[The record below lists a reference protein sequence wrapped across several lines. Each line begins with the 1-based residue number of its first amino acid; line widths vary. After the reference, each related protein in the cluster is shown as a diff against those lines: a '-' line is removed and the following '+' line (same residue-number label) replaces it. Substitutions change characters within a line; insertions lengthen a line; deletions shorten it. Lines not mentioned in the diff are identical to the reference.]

1 MSGDGIVMMN
11 GASGVPERA
20 ASRAARGKPWDGM
33 DLRFLIVILLSLLL
47 HGLGA
52 GWLHFVKVE
61 KQEVVVLEKMPERF
75 AKLIIEKPIPKEQPA
90 PPQTAGTT
98 GKAKP
103 AEATEKKSTA
113 SPTSSGMVSAA
124 EAKSRVAARTARVE
138 KKIRTVGVL
147 GMLTGAGKTAKGP
160 AVVDVLAG
168 AARTKERNT
177 DLDAALAKMSGLTK
191 AENVDVLSHKLVKS
205 KDVEISN
212 TETIDDLMAGIGGPE
227 PLNIEKRGNFVV
239 QRPQSVEGAGSTSAK
254 RDNNA
259 ISKVVSSHK
268 TSIRMS
274 YEKYLKRD
282 PRLSGKVTIRFTIS
296 AEGRVIKVQV
306 LENTTGNDNLAGDIS
321 RKIRMWRFEP
331 VPEGVCTVTYPF
343 VFQPA

>member
-1 MSGDGIVMMN
+1 MGGDGIVAMN
-11 GASGVPERA
+11 ATSGVPERA
-20 ASRAARGKPWDGM
+20 AIRAAQGKLWDGM
-33 DLRFLIVILLSLLL
+33 DFRFLIVILLSLLL

-52 GWLHFVKVE
+52 GWLHYVKVE
-61 KQEVVVLEKMPERF
+61 KQQVVVLEKMPERF
-75 AKLIIEKPIPKEQPA
+75 AKLIIEKPIPKEEKVASSTVNTTEDPEA
-90 PPQTAGTT
+90 GKSPQSEQ
-98 GKAKP
+98 AK
-103 AEATEKKSTA
+103 S
-113 SPTSSGMVSAA
+113 STSSGMVSAA
-124 EAKSRVAARTARVE
+124 EARSKVAERTARVE

-147 GMLTGAGKTAKGP
+147 GMLTGAGSTAKGP
-160 AVVDVLAG
+160 AVVDVLG
-168 AARTKERNT
+168 AANRTKERNT
-177 DLDAALAKMSGLTK
+177 DLDAALEKMSGLTK
-191 AENVDVLSHKLVKS
+191 AGNVDVLSHKLVKS

-227 PLNIEKRGNFVV
+227 PLKIEKRGNFVV
-239 QRPQSVEGAGSTSAK
+239 QRPQSVEGAGASSAK

-259 ISKVVSSHK
+259 ISKIVASHK

-274 YEKYLKRD
+274 YEKYLKRN

-296 AEGRVIKVQV
+296 AEGRVIKIQV
-306 LENTTGNDNLAGDIS
+306 LGNTTGSDKLAGDIT